1 MNEQIKRLYDEA
13 NQFHAQ
19 AKGILAEFEGKS
31 MPAEKAQEVD
41 RLLDQVDAKTAE
53 AKRVERVEQF
63 SVMDTTPA
71 KQLDFGEQAGK
82 SRFGVSDDMKE
93 MARRAGYK
101 DALVFASDDDVK
113 YSLAMAKLWKD
124 GKDALS
130 AEERKALATAPGAA
144 GGFLVGDTY
153 TGRFIEGLGDVVVM
167 RQIATVLPP
176 IAGGSSV
183 TPSEDSE
190 LSDAEW
196 TSEVGTGSEDTVE
209 PFGNRKL
216 TPHPLAKRIKI
227 SCTILRASN
236 LANVEQY
243 VLNRLAKKHAVPEEN
258 AFINGNGVN
267 QPLGLLQ
274 AGIDT
279 VSTAASNTL
288 TADDLINWVY
298 RLPAAY
304 AGRATILC
312 NRAFIRKVR
321 LLKDSN
327 GQYLWQPGLGAGSP
341 GVLLDTPYVFS
352 DKMDDGLSSAD
363 AWETT
368 AKVAVIGDFSYYWIL
383 DSLSLSMQ
391 RLVELYAE
399 TNMTGYI
406 GRKESDGMCVMP
418 EAFYA
423 LVIQ

>member
-1 MNEQIKRLYDEA
+1 MDNMMIKRLYEEA
-13 NQFHAQ
+13 ATLHKQ
-19 AKGILAEFEGKS
+19 AMDILKEFEGQDMAK
-31 MPAEKAQEVD
+31 EKATQVD
-41 RLLDQVDAKTAE
+41 QLLDQVETKTAE
-53 AKRVERVEQF
+53 AKRQERAADADKFLNDPVTQKAF
-63 SVMDTTPA
+63 FKPGD
-71 KQLDFGEQAGK
+71 AGK
-82 SRFGVSDDMKE
+82 QG
-93 MARRAGYK
+93 
-101 DALVFASDDDVK
+101 DALDMTVAFNAFARKD
-113 YSLAMAKLWKD
+113 YSGMHED
-124 GKDALS
+124 
-130 AEERKALATAPGAA
+130 ERKVLFVGEATA
-144 GGFLVGDTY
+144 GGYLVTDTY
-153 TGRFIEGLGDVVVM
+153 LNTILAAQQSMSVM
-167 RQIATVLPP
+167 RQICQVLPP
-176 IAGGSSV
+176 VPSGSVIAP
-183 TPSEDSE
+183 TEDDTLSEATWTTE
-190 LSDAEW
+190 LL
-196 TSEVGTGSEDTVE
+196 TGSEDTAK
-209 PFGNRKL
+209 PFGNKKL
-216 TPHPLAKRIKI
+216 TPHPLAKRIKV
-227 SCTILRASN
+227 SNTFLRNPTFDAEGWVRGKMAQKFN
-236 LANVEQY
+236 L
-243 VLNRLAKKHAVPEEN
+243 PEE
-258 AFINGNGVN
+258 AAYINGTGAQ
-267 QPLGLLQ
+267 QPLGLLN
-274 AGIDT
+274 T
-279 VSTAASNTL
+279 VNLPTYTTAAALTV